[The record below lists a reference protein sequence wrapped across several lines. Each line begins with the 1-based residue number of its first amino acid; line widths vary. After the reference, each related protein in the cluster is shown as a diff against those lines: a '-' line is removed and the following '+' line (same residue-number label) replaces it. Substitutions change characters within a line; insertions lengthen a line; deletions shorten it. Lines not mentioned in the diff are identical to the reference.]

1 MTEAARTIQNSER
14 NRFELSIEGQLAVLD
29 YTFKKSTNQ
38 IFLVHTEVPEVLR
51 GNGWGEKLV
60 GESLEIIRS
69 KGYKVVPICPFV
81 ISYIKRHKSH
91 LDLVDESRMELF
103 T

>member
-1 MTEAARTIQNSER
+1 MNEVIKTIQNPEK
-14 NRFELSIEGQLAVLD
+14 NRFELSVEGQLAVID

-38 IFLVHTEVPEVLR
+38 IFLIHTEVPENMR

-60 GESLEIIRS
+60 GESLEIIRN

-81 ISYIKRHKSH
+81 VTYLKRHKHH

>member
-1 MTEAARTIQNSER
+1 MKRDTKTVQNTEK
-14 NRFELSIEGQLAVLD
+14 NRFELSVEGELAVID
-29 YTFKKSTNQ
+29 YTMKKSTNQ
-38 IFLVHTEVPEVLR
+38 IFLIHTEVPHAHR
-51 GNGWGEKLV
+51 KNGWGEKLV
-60 GESLEIIRS
+60 AESLEIIRN

-81 ISYIKRHKSH
+81 ITYLKRHKRH